1 MQESERIDRI
11 KRMEEY
17 FDILLEAVEQGD
29 GDLTGKEEMLAELIG
44 YYESSVWME
53 DFKAD
58 ERGELPM
65 DLKRGILSEDGIYNL
80 LSDIEQQRGTV

>member
-29 GDLTGKEEMLAELIG
+29 GALTGKEEMLAELIG